1 MTVINP
7 TNENI
12 LPPPSHWWFRPITD
26 FMPKQN
32 QDVNGWFSTLQ
43 DNADNYNKNFR
54 RDLDQQYKHNYE
66 IWQRTGGYKSSVKD
80 LSEVKISAREVNT
93 LVGIRVDNSVQE
105 QINSKVAIEDA
116 GTMAYQNKNS
126 VDITGGTIATST
138 LNGNTISSGTI
149 TSTAMT
155 STTITS
161 STITDSSITIP
172 VGASTA
178 DAPIGGSLSIDTTA
192 AGNITI
198 GEDDLITY
206 TLEANSLSTN
216 DDYVEIKAW
225 GSFAANA
232 NNKRVKFYLGSTAL
246 FDSAAQAANNA
257 SWSINALIVRTGAAT
272 EKSVVNFSTSS
283 ALFTAT
289 TTTNAAVAED
299 TTANLIIKC
308 TGEATNTDDIV
319 QDGMIVKWF
328 GHI

>member
-1 MTVINP
+1 MTAINP

-32 QDVNGWFSTLQ
+32 QDVNNWFSALQ
-43 DNADNYNKNFR
+43 ENADNYNKNFR

-66 IWQRTGGYKSSVKD
+66 IWQRTGGYKSSIKN
-80 LSEVKISAREVNT
+80 LSNIRASAREVNT
-93 LVGIRVDNSVQE
+93 LVGVRVDDSVQE
-105 QINSKVAIEDA
+105 QINSKVAITDA
-116 GTMAYQNKNS
+116 GTMAYQNKNN
-126 VDITGGTIATST
+126 VDITGGTIATCT
-138 LNGNTISSGTI
+138 LNGNTISAGTMA
-149 TSTAMT
+149 TTAL
-155 STTITS
+155 SSVTITS

-178 DAPIGGSLSIDTTA
+178 DAPVGGSLSIDTTA
-192 AGNITI
+192 VGNVGA

-206 TLEANSLSTN
+206 TLLGDSLNTD
-216 DDYVEIKAW
+216 DDYLEIKAW

-232 NNKRVKFYLGSTAL
+232 NNKRVRLYLGSTAL
-246 FDSAAQAANNA
+246 FDSGAQAANNA
-257 SWSINALIVRTGAAT
+257 SWSINALIVRTGAAA

-299 TTANLIIKC
+299 TTANLTIKC
-308 TGEATNTDDIV
+308 TGEATNDDDVV
-319 QDGMIVKWF
+319 QDGMIIKWF
-328 GHI
+328 EHV